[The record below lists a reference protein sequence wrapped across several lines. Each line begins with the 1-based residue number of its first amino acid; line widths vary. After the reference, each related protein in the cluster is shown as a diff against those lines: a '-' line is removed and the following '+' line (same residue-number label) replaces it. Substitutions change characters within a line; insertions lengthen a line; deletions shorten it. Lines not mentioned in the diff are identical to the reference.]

1 MLSYPFNHRL
11 DTRTA
16 SVVRVLLLA
25 VLLLPLVSAPGI
37 ISPLVVPKA
46 IYARVLIEVAL
57 AAWLILL
64 LVSPA
69 HRPRPSWILAA
80 LFAWLGVAA
89 LSTVFSI
96 NPTNSL
102 WSEYTQMGG
111 VVNMAHWC
119 LFGLMTASM
128 FRTREDWT
136 RILTISAAVSGVA
149 AFVGLIVP
157 IAFHEDDRL
166 VATLGNGLFAGGYFC
181 VSAGLVVARLLLRP
195 SRGLA
200 VLLYAALCL
209 DLVALWFSASRMGLV
224 AILIFAVVLALG
236 CLLWGE
242 QRRIRWAAGGILAA
256 VLVCAVVLVA
266 FSTVASIPETD
277 STVGVRRLVNTNL
290 SDIGVMGR
298 PTTMRASIQAVGDR
312 PLLGYGPENFVDAWG
327 RYAPGD
333 WNTDKLHRDSHGTF
347 TEALA
352 TTGILGLAAY
362 ATLWL
367 LMLWVAARDALRARG
382 EDRLFPVAMG
392 AALLS
397 YGVLCTIMPDHPAFW
412 LQLAVFAG
420 YLAHRESVHRPMSTA
435 PAIRTPV
442 VVATA
447 AGVLAIGLVLVL
459 WQVNLDLWR
468 SAQLTET
475 GSRLSYIVE
484 EFDRMDAFPAM
495 ADGRRVRLLTAM
507 RDGALNADADS
518 IPNSPNWLGVID
530 VEVTA
535 VLERHPTGWEWH
547 SIVVRLYHGLSS
559 RYPHYLE
566 AAMPVLETL
575 ERLIPG
581 SPYLQGLQD
590 RQVALEAKR

>member
-16 SVVRVLLLA
+16 SAVRVLLLA

-46 IYARVLIEVAL
+46 LYARALIEVAL
-57 AAWLILL
+57 AGWLVLL
-64 LVSPA
+64 LISPT

-136 RILTISAAVSGVA
+136 RILTISAAVSGIA
-149 AFVGLIVP
+149 AFVGLVVP
-157 IAFHEDDRL
+157 IAFHEDGRL

-181 VSAGLVVARLLLRP
+181 VSAGLVVARLLLNSGRWLT
-195 SRGLA
+195 G
-200 VLLYAALCL
+200 LLYAALCL

-242 QRRIRWAAGGILAA
+242 QRRIRWAAGGILAT
-256 VLVCAVVLVA
+256 VLVCAATLVA

-312 PLLGYGPENFVDAWG
+312 PLLGYGPENFVDVWG
-327 RYAPGD
+327 RYTPGD
-333 WNTDKLHRDSHGTF
+333 WNTDKLHRDGHGTF

-382 EDRLFPVAMG
+382 EDRLFSG
-392 AALLS
+392 S
-397 YGVLCTIMPDHPAFW
+397 DGS
-412 LQLAVFAG
+412 
-420 YLAHRESVHRPMSTA
+420 RSVELRGSLYHHARPS
-435 PAIRTPV
+435 
-442 VVATA
+442 
-447 AGVLAIGLVLVL
+447 GVLA
-459 WQVNLDLWR
+459 
-468 SAQLTET
+468 TT
-475 GSRLSYIVE
+475 
-484 EFDRMDAFPAM
+484 
-495 ADGRRVRLLTAM
+495 RRIR
-507 RDGALNADADS
+507 
-518 IPNSPNWLGVID
+518 WL
-530 VEVTA
+530 
-535 VLERHPTGWEWH
+535 
-547 SIVVRLYHGLSS
+547 
-559 RYPHYLE
+559 
-566 AAMPVLETL
+566 
-575 ERLIPG
+575 PG
-581 SPYLQGLQD
+581 SPGVRTPANEYGSGHPDAGGGGDRGRCACHWPRAGAVAGEPGPVEVSPANGD
-590 RQVALEAKR
+590 RQPSVLHRGGV